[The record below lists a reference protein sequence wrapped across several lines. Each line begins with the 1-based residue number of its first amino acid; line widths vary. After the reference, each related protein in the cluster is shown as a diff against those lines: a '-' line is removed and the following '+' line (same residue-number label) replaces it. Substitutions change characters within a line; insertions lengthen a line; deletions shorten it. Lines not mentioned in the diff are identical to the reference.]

1 MRPLVLLALTGLALT
16 ACARTET
23 PDEAHSAAL
32 AAQEDYDR
40 TAADARGSGED
51 DILDA
56 GSSPGQIDT
65 SGSAA
70 LTPGE
75 WTVVTVDGERM
86 ARFGEEGEAPRIT
99 IACEIGGGIDVRLVG
114 MAPQGGSETVYISTP
129 EGGST
134 FTASNTIGDR
144 VEAYISVP
152 AAAPFIGRLIAANG
166 PYSVRL
172 GGSARITFPAS
183 DVLTSVVSSCDR
195 RDTAVTAT
203 EAGTV
208 VPAAGEEE

>member
-32 AAQEDYDR
+32 ASQEEYDR
-40 TAADARGSGED
+40 LAAEARGGGAD

-65 SGSAA
+65 SSSA

-75 WTVVTVDGERM
+75 WTVATVDGERM

-99 IACEIGGGIDVRLVG
+99 IACEIGGGIDIRLVG

-172 GGSARITFPAS
+172 GGSARIIFPAS
-183 DVLTSVVSSCDR
+183 DALTSVVSSCDR
-195 RDTAVTAT
+195 RDTNVTAT
-203 EAGTV
+203 EAGDV
-208 VPAAGEEE
+208 VPAAGDGE